1 VADPF
6 LSQNLKSIP
15 LRSNNPSQRHLAWL
29 SQSPGSTDLSKY
41 NLRRE
46 EGAGA
51 YLYIFDSGFDLNHP
65 EISAQNIEPIVG
77 TNNLQNA
84 NHGTCMIAVAVGLFE
99 GVVAGATVVPYAILG
114 TLPSLTNAF
123 VSAANDVVSRGLGGK
138 AVILVTGGCTYS

>member
-15 LRSNNPSQRHLAWL
+15 LTANNPSQRHLAWL

-46 EGAGA
+46 EGAGT
-51 YLYIFDSGFDLNHP
+51 YLYIFDLGFSLNHP
-65 EISAQNIEPIVG
+65 EISTQNIKPIVG
-77 TNNLQNA
+77 TNNLQKA
-84 NHGTCMIAVAVGLFE
+84 DHGTCMVAVAVGLVE
-99 GVVAGATVVPYAILG
+99 GVAVRNTVVPYAI
-114 TLPSLTNAF
+114 TATFQDFTNAF

-138 AVILVTGGCTYS
+138 AVILTSVGCTY